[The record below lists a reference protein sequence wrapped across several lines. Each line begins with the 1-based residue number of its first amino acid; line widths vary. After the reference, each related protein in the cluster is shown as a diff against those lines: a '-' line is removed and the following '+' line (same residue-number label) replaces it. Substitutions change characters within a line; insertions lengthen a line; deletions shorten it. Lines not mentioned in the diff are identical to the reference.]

1 LARRFKISKFLAASG
16 FGRTYLGEYTQREG
30 NPICVVKELMP
41 ARRDQ
46 KFLQVARRLFNT
58 EAEILAVLGKHP
70 QIPELFAYF
79 EED

>member
-1 LARRFKISKFLAASG
+1 MARRFKISKFIAASG
-16 FGRTYLGEYTQREG
+16 FGRTYLAEYTQREG
-30 NPICVVKELMP
+30 NPICVVKELVP